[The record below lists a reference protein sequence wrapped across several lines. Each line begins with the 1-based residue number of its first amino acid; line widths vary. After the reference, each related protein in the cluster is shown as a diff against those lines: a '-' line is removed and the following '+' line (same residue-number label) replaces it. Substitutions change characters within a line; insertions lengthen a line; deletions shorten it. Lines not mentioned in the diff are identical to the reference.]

1 MDTHKPKPWRGWRE
15 FLKEYAIIVVGVLTA
30 LGAEQAAVA
39 LRDRHDAAAA
49 RSAVET
55 EIRLNLSY
63 MQGRMATQACVERR
77 LDEIGALLVK
87 AGEGPLAPRPNWVG
101 QPSSW
106 LIASQRWQA
115 ATGSGRVSLFD
126 GAEQGRL
133 AGVYSP
139 LSRFADA
146 QESEQAAWAQL
157 RGLETWTGPLG
168 SAGRIHFLTALQ
180 QARYELW
187 NTRVA
192 MEIAFRQARALGIT
206 TETPKTT
213 EVGYELPHAVCLPI
227 DTPRDKA
234 VAQLAPGSPP
244 FGQPK

>member
-1 MDTHKPKPWRGWRE
+1 MDIHTPKPWRGSRE
-15 FLKEYAIIVVGVLTA
+15 FLKEIGTIVIGVLIA
-30 LGAEQAAVA
+30 LGAEQVAVS
-39 LRDRHDAAAA
+39 LRDRHAADEA
-49 RSAVET
+49 RGAVYT

-87 AGEGPLAPRPNWVG
+87 AGEGPLAPRPSWIG

-106 LIASQRWQA
+106 LIAAQRWQA

-139 LSRFADA
+139 LSRFAEA

-157 RGLETWTGPLG
+157 RGLETWNGPLG
-168 SAGRIHFLTALQ
+168 AAGRIHFLSALQ

-192 MEIAFRQARALGIT
+192 MEMAFRRARALGIT
-206 TETPKTT
+206 HDMPNATEQ
-213 EVGYELPHAVCLPI
+213 GYELPHAVCLPI

-234 VAQLAPGSPP
+234 VAQLALGSPP
-244 FGQPK
+244 WGQPR

>member
-1 MDTHKPKPWRGWRE
+1 MDIHKPKSWGGVRG
-15 FLKEYAIIVVGVLTA
+15 FLKEYLIIVIGVLTA
-30 LGAEQAAVA
+30 LAAEQVAVA
-39 LRDRHDAAAA
+39 LRDRHAAAEA
-49 RSAVET
+49 RAAVYT

-63 MQGRMATQACVERR
+63 IQSRRVTQACVERR

-87 AGEGPLAPRPNWVG
+87 AGEGPLTPRPSWIG

-126 GAEQGRL
+126 DVEQGRL

-146 QESEQAAWAQL
+146 QETEQAAWAQL

-168 SAGRIHFLTALQ
+168 SGGRIHFLSALQ

-192 MEIAFRQARALGIT
+192 MEVAFRRARELGIT
-206 TETPKTT
+206 KERPKTT
-213 EVGYELPHAVCLPI
+213 EAGFELPHAVCLPI

-234 VAQLAPGSPP
+234 VAELAVGSPP
-244 FGQPK
+244 WGQPR

>member
-1 MDTHKPKPWRGWRE
+1 M
-15 FLKEYAIIVVGVLTA
+15 VGVLTA
-30 LGAEQAAVA
+30 LGAEQAAVSV
-39 LRDRHDAAAA
+39 RDHNAAAEA
-49 RSAVET
+49 RGAVYT

-63 MQGRMATQACVERR
+63 MQGRMVAQGCVERR

-87 AGEGPLAPRPNWVG
+87 AGEGLLAPRPNWIG

-106 LIASQRWQA
+106 LIAAQRWQA

-139 LSRFADA
+139 LSRFAEA

-168 SAGRIHFLTALQ
+168 AAGRIHFLSALQ

-192 MEIAFRQARALGIT
+192 MQVAFRRAQVLGVTKDTPQT
-206 TETPKTT
+206 TEA
-213 EVGYELPHAVCLPI
+213 GYRLPHAVCLPI

-234 VAQLAPGSPP
+234 EAQLAVDSPP
-244 FGQPK
+244 